1 MPVLRYV
8 HLDVFTNQPFTGTQ
22 LAVFLDAA
30 GIDEQ
35 RMLRIAK
42 ELALP
47 ETTFVLPPEAA
58 ATDVR
63 VRIFTPSLE
72 LPMAGSPTVGTTFA
86 LAGAGRLRA
95 GADKTVLGL
104 GIGPTTVGLEWGPG
118 ALRFAWMTQPLP
130 TLGPVI
136 ADTVAVAAAIGVRP
150 SDLAGGDLPVE
161 IASSGVPFVY
171 VPLKSRAAVD
181 AASLDRAKLCALL
194 RAVNLEEHPV
204 FVFSPQP
211 ANDDATV
218 YSRMFAP
225 GFGIP
230 EDPATGAASGP
241 LGAYLLQH
249 NTVSADT
256 ALRLVNLQG
265 VRMRRPS
272 RIYIALSSRAGILE
286 EVRVGGEA
294 VVVGDG
300 TIRA

>member
-1 MPVLRYV
+1 MPVLQYV
-8 HLDVFTNQPFTGTQ
+8 HLDVFADQPFTGTQ

-30 GIDEQ
+30 GIDEK
-35 RMLRIAK
+35 RMQRIAN

-58 ATDVR
+58 GTDVR

-136 ADTVAVAAAIGVRP
+136 ADTVAVAAAIGVQP
-150 SDLAGGDLPVE
+150 SDLAGGHLPVE
-161 IASSGVPFVY
+161 IASSGVLFVY

-181 AASLDRAKLCALL
+181 AASLDRARLCALL

-204 FVFSPQP
+204 LCSRLSRPMMMPRCTVECSRP
-211 ANDDATV
+211 ASAF
-218 YSRMFAP
+218 RR
-225 GFGIP
+225 IP
-230 EDPATGAASGP
+230 PPVPRVDRWAHICSNITSCH
-241 LGAYLLQH
+241 L
-249 NTVSADT
+249 T
-256 ALRLVNLQG
+256 
-265 VRMRRPS
+265 RPRGS
-272 RIYIALSSRAGILE
+272 
-286 EVRVGGEA
+286 
-294 VVVGDG
+294 
-300 TIRA
+300 

>member
-1 MPVLRYV
+1 MPVLEYV
-8 HLDVFTNQPFTGTQ
+8 HLDVFTNQPFTGIQ
-22 LAVFLDAA
+22 VAVFLDAP

-35 RMLRIAK
+35 RMQRIAN
-42 ELALP
+42 EMAFP
-47 ETTFVLPPEAA
+47 DTPFVFPPEVSG
-58 ATDVR
+58 TDAR
-63 VRIFTPSLE
+63 VRIFTPSRE
-72 LPMAGSPTVGTTFA
+72 LPMAGSPTIGTTFA

-104 GIGPTTVGLEWGPG
+104 GIGPTTVGLEWGQNG
-118 ALRFAWMTQPLP
+118 LRFAWMTQPLP

-136 ADTVAVAAAIGVRP
+136 ADTVAVAAAIGVQP
-150 SDLAGGDLPVE
+150 SDFAGGDLPVE

-181 AASLDRAKLCALL
+181 AAALDRARLCALL
-194 RAVNLEEHPV
+194 RTVNLEEHPV

-241 LGAYLLQH
+241 LGAYLLKYKA
-249 NTVSADT
+249 VSAKT
-256 ALRLVNLQG
+256 ASRLVSLQG
-265 VRMRRPS
+265 VRMGRPS
-272 RIYIALSSRAGILE
+272 RIHVALSSRAGVLE
-286 EVRVGGEA
+286 EVQVGGEA
-294 VVVGDG
+294 VVVGEG